1 MVLESA
7 EQRAHHRPVHEAQV
21 AVLVA
26 FALPDHYTPHA
37 TSRTWW
43 LQILGR
49 RRRNAQAARLGPKPL
64 CALTAARC
72 TALGAPAFARR
83 PRHAGPDDTARA
95 PGWAAGATRGGAGA
109 QRVCAVAQHHRL
121 CTWWEVFGAQHHLP
135 VGLGLVPPSARRV
148 GETSQKPARVF
159 LVRVS
164 LLVQHFRFPRISPYF
179 PGQTLRRPQSSL
191 LQLRLS
197 RLPRGADAD
206 YPARAD
212 GPAPSLVCPSSL
224 VSCAPSSHAPW
235 SRAARGAPPSRTC

>member
-135 VGLGLVPPSARRV
+135 VGLGSVPPSARRV
-148 GETSQKPARVF
+148 GETSQSRAFPSF
-159 LVRVS
+159 VS
-164 LLVQHFRFPRISPYF
+164 VYFFAFSIPPHFPLF
-179 PGQTLRRPQSSL
+179 PGP
-191 LQLRLS
+191 
-197 RLPRGADAD
+197 D
-206 YPARAD
+206 
-212 GPAPSLVCPSSL
+212 
-224 VSCAPSSHAPW
+224 
-235 SRAARGAPPSRTC
+235 PPSPAVKSPSVEIVTAA

>member
-135 VGLGLVPPSARRV
+135 VGLGSVPPSARRV
-148 GETSQKPARVF
+148 GETSQKPRILRSCQVYLKRIF
-159 LVRVS
+159 DS
-164 LLVQHFRFPRISPYF
+164 PHFPLF
-179 PGQTLRRPQSSL
+179 PGP
-191 LQLRLS
+191 
-197 RLPRGADAD
+197 D
-206 YPARAD
+206 
-212 GPAPSLVCPSSL
+212 
-224 VSCAPSSHAPW
+224 
-235 SRAARGAPPSRTC
+235 PPSPAVKSPSVEIVTAA

>member
-121 CTWWEVFGAQHHLP
+121 CTWWEVFGAQHHLRCWF
-135 VGLGLVPPSARRV
+135 GIAAAKCASRWRNL
-148 GETSQKPARVF
+148 SQKPARIPRSYQF
-159 LVRVS
+159 TCS
-164 LLVQHFRFPRISPYF
+164 AFSIPPHFPLF
-179 PGQTLRRPQSSL
+179 PGP
-191 LQLRLS
+191 
-197 RLPRGADAD
+197 D
-206 YPARAD
+206 
-212 GPAPSLVCPSSL
+212 
-224 VSCAPSSHAPW
+224 
-235 SRAARGAPPSRTC
+235 PPSPAVKSPSVEIVTAA